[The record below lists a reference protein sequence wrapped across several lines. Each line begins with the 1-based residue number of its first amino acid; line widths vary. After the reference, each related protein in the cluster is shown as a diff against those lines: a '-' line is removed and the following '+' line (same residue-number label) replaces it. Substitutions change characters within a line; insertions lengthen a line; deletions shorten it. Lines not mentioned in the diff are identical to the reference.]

1 MPKSPTR
8 GVNLINDFRFRSSS
22 WWGQFTGAVVVVEV
36 EIVDMKSRCKK
47 CTQMHFPA
55 NTWLGLGPASRAA
68 VRVNKQNFPRL
79 HMQPDNLCWL
89 AGWHR
94 TLASALKAQH
104 NVVM

>member
-8 GVNLINDFRFRSSS
+8 GVNLINDFRFRSSSS

-68 VRVNKQNFPRL
+68 VRVNKQNLPRL
-79 HMQPDNLCWL
+79 HMQQTTSAGWL
-89 AGWHR
+89 AGIERWRAH
-94 TLASALKAQH
+94 
-104 NVVM
+104 